1 MASSLPP
8 NGLSSVNAIRAHA
21 QAKDIVQNDA
31 SRGNV
36 PVHSFDPDASPK
48 QKAAVAGKAGNQ
60 LTSTLPDKPT
70 EGGRGQPFLNVLPA
84 SCRIRSLPLQELA
97 VDTGSDGPIP
107 TITIE
112 DVDKEG
118 PKDAPPVPGQLPASK
133 APVIP
138 DWYRVGWRAFT
149 DIDKPP
155 EDDDQRQLRLMNT
168 WISEQYYGQWYYNAA
183 VIIFV
188 CHPLLYPAA
197 ACHCSRHFSDNK
209 QGCICDTLYDPLQPW
224 LWLALYSLGL
234 VLYILHDL
242 HGSCT
247 TSCAR

>member
-8 NGLSSVNAIRAHA
+8 SGLSSANAISA
-21 QAKDIVQNDA
+21 QGQANDIVQNDA

-36 PVHSFDPDASPK
+36 AVHSFDPDASPAE
-48 QKAAVAGKAGNQ
+48 KAAAAGKAGRQ
-60 LTSTLPDKPT
+60 LTSTLPAKPT
-70 EGGRGQPFLNVLPA
+70 EGGRGQHFLYVLPA
-84 SCRIRSLPLQELA
+84 SCRVGSLPFQELS

-112 DVDKEG
+112 DADKEG

-138 DWYRVGWRAFT
+138 DWYKVGWRAFT
-149 DIDKPP
+149 DLDKPS
-155 EDDDQRQLRLMNT
+155 EEDDQRQLRLMNT

-188 CHPLLYPAA
+188 CRPLLYLTAA
-197 ACHCSRHFSDNK
+197 WYCSFS
-209 QGCICDTLYDPLQPW
+209 
-224 LWLALYSLGL
+224 
-234 VLYILHDL
+234 
-242 HGSCT
+242 SC
-247 TSCAR
+247 